1 VGRSRL
7 AHEQAPVPGV
17 KRNSNAG
24 YTTAAARQVR
34 SINTLMKRGGY
45 VPDPQREARLRR
57 VTRTRNQLIRD
68 LGGDPSKAQ
77 MLLAANAAIYAV
89 WLQDNA
95 ERMLSGVGVETRE
108 YVNVSRAC
116 MQTLQALDIQRKPR
130 DVLTLDRYLE
140 KVDDSAGNTPQDPKR
155 S

>member
-1 VGRSRL
+1 MAGGIER
-7 AHEQAPVPGV
+7 V
-17 KRNSNAG
+17 KRNSNLG
-24 YTTAAARQVR
+24 YTTDAARQVR
-34 SINTLMKRGGY
+34 SVRTLMQRGGY
-45 VPDPQREARLRR
+45 VPDPQREARARR

-95 ERMLSGVGVETRE
+95 ERMLSGAGVETRE

-116 MQTLQALDIQRKPR
+116 MQTLQALGIKRQPR
-130 DVLTLDRYLE
+130 DVMSLAKYLE
-140 KVDDSAGNTPQDPKR
+140 GKNDDSAGDITQDPDR